1 MMAARAARTD
11 KTGAEA
17 TVGWLAGLSSGEELA
32 LQAQPLTT
40 KNMLI
45 HDEKFPSRIT
55 KKTVTM
61 HHL

>member
-32 LQAQPLTT
+32 LQAQPLPRLHPPVALFRVC
-40 KNMLI
+40 LI
-45 HDEKFPSRIT
+45 FRVK
-55 KKTVTM
+55 V
-61 HHL
+61 